1 MAMCYPAATLIITTI
16 IIHCVINSDSCGKAM
31 TPMTTVL
38 VPTMTPMVV
47 ILVMATMGSI
57 AMTMT
62 VTRHRR

>member
-1 MAMCYPAATLIITTI
+1 
-16 IIHCVINSDSCGKAM
+16 
-31 TPMTTVL
+31 MTTVL

-62 VTRHRR
+62 VTRHRRQSLDD